1 MLEYLAHVLP
11 TNQVPFIGDYVRIV
25 CAISNRFLRPLSV
38 GDSDTDEALAAKM
51 MHLSSQNNLLQIY
64 IEENALDKRSSN
76 WEPVSPEELN
86 FPKLDEDLRN
96 ITCSVYQLKL
106 SSCYIQE
113 YMEGDSD
120 ILIHREVPGLIRVRL
135 QSRHV
140 SSKKHLLWIRYS
152 DSSVTAWYCRCR
164 TGARV
169 VGVCSHIAA
178 VIWFLG
184 YAQRNEQGVC
194 GVQDWSEFVT
204 DAAIIDSSD
213 SDDNGK
219 EE

>member
-1 MLEYLAHVLP
+1 
-11 TNQVPFIGDYVRIV
+11 
-25 CAISNRFLRPLSV
+25 
-38 GDSDTDEALAAKM
+38 
-51 MHLSSQNNLLQIY
+51 
-64 IEENALDKRSSN
+64 
-76 WEPVSPEELN
+76 
-86 FPKLDEDLRN
+86 
-96 ITCSVYQLKL
+96 
-106 SSCYIQE
+106 
-113 YMEGDSD
+113 MEGDSD

-140 SSKKHLLWIRYS
+140 SSKKHLLLIRYS

-169 VGVCSHIAA
+169 VGVCSHITA